1 MERTEYRGPPA
12 EGIDNSKAAQSKQ
25 FERRQSQKFP
35 GWKSQMTAMFF
46 AEHEAELYKRKH
58 PLTKNQEKNQ
68 DHNLSGARQA
78 NSKFWS
84 GDSAKENGQCRDAQA
99 NQKAGCPQL

>member
-1 MERTEYRGPPA
+1 MIPKPP
-12 EGIDNSKAAQSKQ
+12 KASSFAGRK
-25 FERRQSQKFP
+25 SQEFL
-35 GWKSQMTAMFF
+35 GWKSEMPAMFL

-58 PLTKNQEKNQ
+58 PLTKDEQKNQ

-84 GDSAKENGQCRDAQA
+84 SDSAIEKGQCRDAQA
-99 NQKAGCPQL
+99 YQKQGCPQL